1 MSTPITKRAWLP
13 PERAYEQEIVR
24 WIGTPQEVEDWFVRD
39 LRKSDIPDDYLIR
52 FHDMLKRVTKT
63 ILVGPRTEACFIT
76 FVIRF
81 GISILRDEKAVVLKS
96 IITRPCAER
105 QGFAR
110 IVIFHLMRI
119 CYAVNYD
126 LILDEPSIEM
136 IRLLETA
143 FDRQTVHKL
152 DLSGTNR
159 PTRVDLSHGRH
170 LGNPWVVLSDTLPN
184 RLCFEPTSLFLH
196 DWAPPSVPYLRPE
209 CFPSAG
215 ELNNGPAA
223 KRAR

>member
-1 MSTPITKRAWLP
+1 M
-13 PERAYEQEIVR
+13 
-24 WIGTPQEVEDWFVRD
+24 
-39 LRKSDIPDDYLIR
+39 
-52 FHDMLKRVTKT
+52 TKT
-63 ILVGPRTEACFIT
+63 ILVGPTQE
-76 FVIRF
+76 IRF
-81 GISILRDEKAVVLKS
+81 SISILRDEKAVVLKS

-152 DLSGTNR
+152 DLSWTNR
-159 PTRVDLSHGRH
+159 PTRVELSHGRH
-170 LGNPWVVLSDTLPN
+170 LGNPWVVLSDTLPS
-184 RLCFEPTSLFLH
+184 RLCFEPSLFLH

-209 CFPSAG
+209 FFTSAG
-215 ELNNGPAA
+215 ELNNWPAA